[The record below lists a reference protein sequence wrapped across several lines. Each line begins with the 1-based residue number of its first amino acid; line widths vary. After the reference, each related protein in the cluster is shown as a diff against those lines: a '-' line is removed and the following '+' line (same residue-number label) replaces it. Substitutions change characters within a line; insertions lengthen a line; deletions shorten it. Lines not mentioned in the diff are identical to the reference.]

1 MATLTYT
8 PLKKGDFIVDINTK
22 NEKEQLMQ
30 NLEHELNRLLHH
42 LQDMEN
48 AGSPVCRLTV
58 RQSARMAKHYFDKL
72 DNI

>member
-1 MATLTYT
+1 VATLTYT
-8 PLKKGDFIVDINTK
+8 PLKKGDFIVNINRE

-42 LQDMEN
+42 LHDMEN

-72 DNI
+72 DNE